1 MSPRTRAQVELIR
14 EGRRQQL
21 MESALHLFA
30 SEGYAHCTISMLAA
44 SAGISKGLL
53 YHYFKSKEE
62 LLEAI
67 IEKGLDEMMGLFDP
81 DRDGTLT
88 VQEFTNFIRKIFAI
102 LRSNKDFWVLYV
114 RVIMQPGV
122 KEHMTGR
129 PVIGYIGK
137 YNQIL
142 KDYFIRM
149 GFADPDLEVLTLSAM
164 IEGLGILMVY
174 TYPETV
180 VPDQLLEKY
189 QNRIIGMYHQQ

>member
-14 EGRRQQL
+14 EGRRHQL
-21 MESALHLFA
+21 MESALQLFA
-30 SEGYAHCTISMLAA
+30 SEGYAHCTISRLAA
-44 SAGISKGLL
+44 SAGISKGLM

-67 IEKGLDEMMGLFDP
+67 IEKGLDGMMDLFDP

-88 VQEFTNFIRKIFAI
+88 IQEFTNFIRKIFAI
-102 LRSNKDFWVLYV
+102 LRSNKEFWVLYV

-122 KEHMTGR
+122 KEHLVGR

-137 YNQIL
+137 YTQIL
-142 KDYFIRM
+142 KDYFTRM
-149 GFADPDLEVLTLSAM
+149 GFADPELEVLTLSAM

-189 QNRIIGMYHQQ
+189 ENRIIGMYHRR